1 MKYSDIFEGN
11 TSDCATLQTV
21 TQNDDTSMA
30 HLHLGLLAYW
40 IVSTIRYQL
49 KQKGIHYDWSEIVRI
64 MNSQKSVTTTVENDK
79 GETIQIRQYSEPSE
93 KVIQICCTLKY
104 ASIPFTRK
112 KSVWHTDGNLKNP
125 KPDYQPFMDG

>member
-1 MKYSDIFEGN
+1 
-11 TSDCATLQTV
+11 
-21 TQNDDTSMA
+21 MA

-49 KQKGIHYDWSEIVRI
+49 KLQGIHHDWNEIVHI

-79 GETIQIRQYSEPSE
+79 GATIQIRQCSAPSE
-93 KVIQICCTLKY
+93 KVKLMCDKLKY

-112 KSVWHTDGNLKNP
+112 KSVWHTDGNFKNP
-125 KPDYQPFMDG
+125 KPDYQPFTDG